1 MGWIVTWFERLGT
14 PFTTSGT
21 EALPEFETLGMIY
34 ATKALLKRGRI
45 NGEIL
50 RIWLG
55 HVVNHFQLLRPA
67 MACLHSCYSFVQVAL
82 GKRMLVWNSVRTEMR
97 LVIGLIFLGRIDW
110 AILFQQKSIWVVL
123 QYLDMHL

>member
-21 EALPEFETLGMIY
+21 EAFETLGMVY
-34 ATKALLKRGRI
+34 ATKALLKRCRI
-45 NGEIL
+45 NGDIL

-55 HVVNHFQLLRPA
+55 HVVNHFRLLRPA

-82 GKRMLVWNSVRTEMR
+82 RANGCWCGTVF
-97 LVIGLIFLGRIDW
+97 GLR
-110 AILFQQKSIWVVL
+110 
-123 QYLDMHL
+123 

>member
-21 EALPEFETLGMIY
+21 EALPEFETLGMVY
-34 ATKALLKRGRI
+34 ATKALFKRGRI

-55 HVVNHFQLLRPA
+55 HV
-67 MACLHSCYSFVQVAL
+67 
-82 GKRMLVWNSVRTEMR
+82 
-97 LVIGLIFLGRIDW
+97 
-110 AILFQQKSIWVVL
+110 
-123 QYLDMHL
+123 